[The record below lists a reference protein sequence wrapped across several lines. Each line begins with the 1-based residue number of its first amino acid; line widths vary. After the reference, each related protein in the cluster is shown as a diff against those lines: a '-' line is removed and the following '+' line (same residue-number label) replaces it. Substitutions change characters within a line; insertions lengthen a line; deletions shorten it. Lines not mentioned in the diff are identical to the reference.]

1 MVKLYKR
8 IVGLIQKIT
17 KIRKRYRLVVKI
29 KNIVIKIL
37 NLGAT
42 GYSIFTIVEPFL
54 KKGEGKS
61 DVVDIQ

>member
-29 KNIVIKIL
+29 KNIFIKIL
-37 NLGAT
+37 NLGVT
-42 GYSIFTIVEPFL
+42 GYSIFTIVEPLL
-54 KKGEGKS
+54 KKGEGLS